1 MLYSARR
8 LFHQAL
14 QTDDCSPASQTQEE
28 YDKQYELVQDLKGQC
43 EAVTAEIIPLQ
54 RREADLRKKEYE
66 LWQEVRAIKRTFLEG
81 APEKKAAYLQ
91 WELKQRAQR
100 DKEERAGL
108 RQPQ

>member
-1 MLYSARR
+1 MKHCILIHSSV
-8 LFHQAL
+8 H
-14 QTDDCSPASQTQEE
+14 QTQEE

-43 EAVTAEIIPLQ
+43 EAVTAEITPLQ

-81 APEKKAAYLQ
+81 SPQKKSEYLQ

-108 RQPQ
+108 RKPQ